1 MADTELMRHQQIW
14 DSFTTFVKFG
24 TCAVLILVLLLWF
37 FLVV

>member
-14 DSFTTFVKFG
+14 HSFTNFVKFG
-24 TCAVLILVLLLWF
+24 TGAVLLLVLGLWF